1 MITKELETIEKSNIF
16 DKESAMI
23 EFQKR
28 LRNDRSPQNIHFQQ
42 PKKIKAYTESE
53 VADRSYNLTS
63 LKDIFLLKKFY
74 SFMKLRS

>member
-28 LRNDRSPQNIHFQQ
+28 IRNDRSPQNIHF
-42 PKKIKAYTESE
+42 
-53 VADRSYNLTS
+53 
-63 LKDIFLLKKFY
+63 
-74 SFMKLRS
+74 